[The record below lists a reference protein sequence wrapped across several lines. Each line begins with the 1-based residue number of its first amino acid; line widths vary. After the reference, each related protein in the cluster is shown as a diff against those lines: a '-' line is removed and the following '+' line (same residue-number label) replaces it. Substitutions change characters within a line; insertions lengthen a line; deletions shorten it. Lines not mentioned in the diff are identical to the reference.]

1 MIILSRQARDKH
13 RGNTQKRMAFFL
25 GEVSLKEF
33 ERWWRQQLVL
43 KEDREQNP
51 KTVFRSTTFD
61 ATHTP
66 FYQDRLGTNIGK
78 ALKKWTAR
86 FSGDD
91 RRRKGENIP
100 DSSDEEVSVPL
111 FLNFSYVCPEPV
123 LAK

>member
-13 RGNTQKRMAFFL
+13 RENTQKRMVFFL

-61 ATHTP
+61 ATLTKT
-66 FYQDRLGTNIGK
+66 G
-78 ALKKWTAR
+78 
-86 FSGDD
+86 SGQT
-91 RRRKGENIP
+91 
-100 DSSDEEVSVPL
+100 
-111 FLNFSYVCPEPV
+111 
-123 LAK
+123 